1 MRIIG
6 IHHLTVAVR
15 DVERA
20 RAGFEAL
27 FGASAGPVN
36 AVEQFGVRTRDLA
49 LGNSTLQ
56 LASPLAFDN
65 PVTRFIER
73 KGEGF
78 YNLALEV
85 DDLDAAVAELR
96 GKGARISDPVEA
108 EPGIRSAFLS
118 MAATHGLSIQL
129 VQLAKDVARPAEPPM
144 PEQATEIPDDAKA
157 PAVETATPEQQL
169 LDLTPDEWS
178 DTD

>member
-20 RAGFEAL
+20 RTAFEAL
-27 FGASAGPVN
+27 FGAPAGPAN
-36 AVEQFGVRTRDLA
+36 AVEQFGVRTRDVV
-49 LGNSTLQ
+49 LGDSTLQ
-56 LASPLAFDN
+56 LASPLAFDS

-108 EPGIRSAFLS
+108 QPGIRSAFLS

-129 VQLAKDVARPAEPPM
+129 VELTSGAAPLAESPTAAETVA
-144 PEQATEIPDDAKA
+144 DDAKA
-157 PAVETATPEQQL
+157 PAVETAAPEQQL